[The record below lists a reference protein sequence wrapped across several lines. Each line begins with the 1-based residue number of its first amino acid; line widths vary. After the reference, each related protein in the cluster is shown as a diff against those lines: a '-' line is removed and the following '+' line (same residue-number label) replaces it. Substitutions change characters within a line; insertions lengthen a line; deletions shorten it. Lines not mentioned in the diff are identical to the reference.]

1 MEYTRRLSDKVKQ
14 TNGIGLALGGGM
26 ARGFSHIGVLKTLDK
41 YGIKPTIVAGTSIG
55 ALVGGCYLAGKMP
68 ELEEWARAL
77 NRFKI
82 LSYLDLRVRSA
93 GLIGGK
99 KLASLLEQHFG
110 DMLIEDLP
118 YPFSAVAADLATGHE
133 VWLQH
138 GLLTESIR
146 ASFALPGVFLDPE
159 VSRTWLMLACAGA
172 SVVGHCYPVWFGFA
186 GGKGAA
192 TAIGALL
199 GIAPSL
205 ALPGVLVWVIVL
217 VTTGFVGLATM
228 LTAVA
233 LPIWLLI
240 SGLDGRLPLLVF
252 LTGLALFIVFTHR
265 ANIRRL
271 RAGNENRIERAML
284 LRRRP
289 R

>member
-1 MEYTRRLSDKVKQ
+1 MLELGLKVLISYL
-14 TNGIGLALGGGM
+14 IGSL
-26 ARGFSHIGVLKTLDK
+26 T
-41 YGIKPTIVAGTSIG
+41 G
-55 ALVGGCYLAGKMP
+55 ALIVGKLAGGIDIRTQGSGN
-68 ELEEWARAL
+68 AGGTNAL
-77 NRFKI
+77 RTQGKWFA
-82 LSYLDLRVRSA
+82 LRVIFIDIA
-93 GLIGGK
+93 KGFLPPW
-99 KLASLLEQHFG
+99 LLPT
-110 DMLIEDLP
+110 L
-118 YPFSAVAADLATGHE
+118 
-133 VWLQH
+133 
-138 GLLTESIR
+138 
-146 ASFALPGVFLDPE
+146 ALPGVFLDPE

-199 GIAPSL
+199 GIAPWF
-205 ALPGVLVWVIVL
+205 ALPAVLVWAIVL

-265 ANIRRL
+265 ANIHRL
-271 RAGNENRIERAML
+271 RAGNENRVERAML
-284 LRRRP
+284 LRRR
-289 R
+289 RR